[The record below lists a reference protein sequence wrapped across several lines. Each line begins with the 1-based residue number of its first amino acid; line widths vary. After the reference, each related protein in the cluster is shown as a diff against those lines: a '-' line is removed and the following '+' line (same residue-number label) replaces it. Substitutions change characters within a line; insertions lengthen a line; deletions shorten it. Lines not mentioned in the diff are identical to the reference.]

1 MPSLDETFEM
11 LLGHLKQPESL
22 NPAKSDPFF
31 YFVHEP
37 AETLAIKQKLAVWS
51 SALTNRQGW
60 TVEQVSLSKLLWEIV
75 DASGRWDEWLA
86 LEPDSDPEA
95 MNEAISNVLRTDN
108 ALVESLARHISNE
121 RARTLVFVTDA
132 AALHPYFRARS
143 LESGL
148 HDRVKVPTVIFY
160 PGRRSG
166 QYGLHF
172 LGFYEFDGNYRATL
186 LGGLE

>member
-1 MPSLDETFEM
+1 MPSLDETFDA
-11 LLGHLKQPESL
+11 LTTHLRHPESL

-31 YFVHEP
+31 YFVHDP
-37 AETLAIKQKLAVWS
+37 AETLVVKQKLAIWS
-51 SALTNRQGW
+51 SMLRNEGW
-60 TVEQVSLSKLLWEIV
+60 AIDHVSLSKLIWEIV
-75 DASGRWDEWLA
+75 DASGRWDEWLT
-86 LEPDSDPEA
+86 LEPEADPEA
-95 MNEAISNVLRTDN
+95 MNEAIANVLRTDS
-108 ALVESLARHISNE
+108 ALVESAI
-121 RARTLVFVTDA
+121 
-132 AALHPYFRARS
+132 ALHPYFRARS

>member
-1 MPSLDETFEM
+1 MPSLDETFDT
-11 LLGHLKQPESL
+11 LTTHLWQPESL

-31 YFVHEP
+31 YFVHDP
-37 AETLAIKQKLAVWS
+37 TETLTVKQKLGVWS
-51 SALTNRQGW
+51 SVLRNEGW
-60 TVEQVSLSKLLWEIV
+60 TIENVSLSKLIWEIV
-75 DASGRWDEWLA
+75 DVSGRWDEWLT
-86 LEPDSDPEA
+86 LESEADPEA
-95 MNEAISNVLRTDN
+95 MNEAVSDVLRTDN
-108 ALVESLARHISNE
+108 ALVESLARRITQE
-121 RARTLVFVTDA
+121 RPRTLVFVTDG

>member
-1 MPSLDETFEM
+1 MPSLDETFDA
-11 LLGHLKQPESL
+11 LRTHLRHPESL

-31 YFVHEP
+31 YFVHDS
-37 AETLAIKQKLAVWS
+37 AETLTVKQKLAIWS
-51 SALTNRQGW
+51 SMLRNEGW
-60 TVEQVSLSKLLWEIV
+60 VIDHVSLSKLIWEIV
-75 DASGRWDEWLA
+75 DASGRWDEWLT
-86 LEPDSDPEA
+86 LEPEADPDA
-95 MNEAISNVLRTDN
+95 MNEAIANVLRTDN
-108 ALVESLARHISNE
+108 ALVESLASHVSHEHPRKM
-121 RARTLVFVTDA
+121 VFVTDTI
-132 AALHPYFRARS
+132 ALHPYFRARS

>member
-1 MPSLDETFEM
+1 M
-11 LLGHLKQPESL
+11 
-22 NPAKSDPFF
+22 
-31 YFVHEP
+31 
-37 AETLAIKQKLAVWS
+37 
-51 SALTNRQGW
+51 
-60 TVEQVSLSKLLWEIV
+60 
-75 DASGRWDEWLA
+75 
-86 LEPDSDPEA
+86 
-95 MNEAISNVLRTDN
+95 
-108 ALVESLARHISNE
+108 
-121 RARTLVFVTDA
+121 VFVTDTI
-132 AALHPYFRARS
+132 ALHPYFRARS

>member
-1 MPSLDETFEM
+1 MPSLDETFDA
-11 LLGHLKQPESL
+11 LTTHIRHPESL

-31 YFVHEP
+31 YFVHDP
-37 AETLAIKQKLAVWS
+37 AD
-51 SALTNRQGW
+51 ALTVKQRLSVWTSILRNEGW
-60 TVEQVSLSKLLWEIV
+60 TIEHVSLSKLIWEIV
-75 DASGRWDEWLA
+75 DASGRWDEWLM
-86 LEPDSDPEA
+86 LEPEADPEA
-95 MNEAISNVLRTDN
+95 MNEAISDVLRTDC
-108 ALVESLARHISNE
+108 ALVESLAKHIDYE
-121 RARTLVFVTDA
+121 RPRTLVFVTDA
-132 AALHPYFRARS
+132 VALHPYFRARS

>member
-1 MPSLDETFEM
+1 MPSLDETFDM
-11 LLGHLKQPESL
+11 LTTHLRHPESL

-31 YFVHEP
+31 YFVHDP
-37 AETLAIKQKLAVWS
+37 AETLTVKQRLGVWS
-51 SALTNRQGW
+51 SALRNEGW
-60 TVEQVSLSKLLWEIV
+60 IIEHASLSKLIWEIV
-75 DASGRWDEWLA
+75 DASGRWNEWLT
-86 LEPDSDPEA
+86 LEAEADPEA
-95 MNEAISNVLRTDN
+95 MNEAVSDVLRTDN
-108 ALVESLARHISNE
+108 ALVESLASRIGHE
-121 RARTLVFVTDA
+121 RQRTLVFVTDA
-132 AALHPYFRARS
+132 VALHPYFRARS

>member
-1 MPSLDETFEM
+1 MPSLDETFDA
-11 LLGHLKQPESL
+11 LTTHLRYPESL

-31 YFVHEP
+31 YFVHDP
-37 AETLAIKQKLAVWS
+37 AETLTVKQKLAIWS
-51 SALTNRQGW
+51 SMLRNEGW
-60 TVEQVSLSKLLWEIV
+60 VIDDVSLSKLIWEIV
-75 DASGRWDEWLA
+75 DASGRWDEWLT
-86 LEPDSDPEA
+86 LESDADPDA
-95 MNEAISNVLRTDN
+95 MNEAIANVLRTDN
-108 ALVESLARHISNE
+108 ALVESLASHVSHEQPRKI
-121 RARTLVFVTDA
+121 VFVTDA
-132 AALHPYFRARS
+132 VALHPYFRARS